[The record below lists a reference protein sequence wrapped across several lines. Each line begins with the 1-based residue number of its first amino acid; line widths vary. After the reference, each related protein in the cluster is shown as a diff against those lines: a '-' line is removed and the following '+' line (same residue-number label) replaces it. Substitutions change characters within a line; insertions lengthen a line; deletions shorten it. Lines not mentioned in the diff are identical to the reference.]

1 VAIQVLPSQLID
13 QIAAGEVVE
22 RPASVV
28 KELVENSL
36 DAGARKVA
44 VEIVGGGA
52 RLIRVTDDGAGI
64 PEGELALALS
74 RHATSK
80 IASLDDL
87 EALMT
92 LGFRGEAL
100 PSIGSVSRMKI
111 TSRVRG
117 TEHASSITCDGGEL
131 GEVRPAPHP
140 FGTCIEVRDLFFNTP
155 ARRKFQR
162 SEKTETG
169 HVDTV
174 LKNLALARP
183 DVELSLASNDRPMLR
198 LGAALDRAE
207 QEARIATLCGAEF
220 LAHARHFERDI
231 EGVRI
236 EGWLAAPAF
245 SRSQPDMQYTFVN
258 RRFVRDKLLRHA
270 VRLGFKDVMFQA
282 RQPAFVV
289 FLELDPRRVDA
300 NAHPAKLEIRFR
312 DSNLVHEFVFRTV
325 EAALASTLESGAHDT
340 RPPVPSAAFAARAH
354 RHGPNDQ
361 LFQEALALHAQE
373 VRDYVPLYQ
382 RLHAPP
388 REQSRADAAAV
399 PPLGYA
405 LAQLAGIYVLAE
417 NSDGL
422 IIVDMHAAH
431 ERITYERMKAA
442 LGTDKLRSQSLL
454 VPVTLDVGSREAD
467 LVEERGGDLEVLGF
481 SLVRRGPG
489 RIAVQA
495 IPLLLEGSD
504 VEPLVRD
511 LLSDLAES
519 DGAERVEAAVDELL
533 ATLACHAAV
542 RANRR
547 LTLEEMNAL
556 LREMERTERSDACNH
571 GRPTWTRVTLA
582 DLDRLFLRGQ

>member
-36 DAGARKVA
+36 DAGARSVA
-44 VEIVGGGA
+44 VEIAAGGA
-52 RLIRVTDDGAGI
+52 RLVRITDDGIGI
-64 PEGELALALS
+64 PPGELALALS

-87 EALMT
+87 EALAT

-111 TSRVRG
+111 TSRVAG
-117 TEHASSITCDGGEL
+117 AEHAYSISCDGGEL

-140 FGTCIEVRDLFFNTP
+140 YGTCIEVRDLFFNTP

-174 LKNLALARP
+174 VKNLALARF
-183 DVELSLASNDRPMLR
+183 DVEFGLASNERPTLR
-198 LGAALDRAE
+198 LGAAHDRAE
-207 QEARIATLCGAEF
+207 QEARIAALCGAEF
-220 LAHARHFERDI
+220 LEHARHFRREI
-231 EGVRI
+231 EGLRV

-258 RRFVRDKLLRHA
+258 RRFVRDKVLRHA
-270 VRLGFKDVMFQA
+270 VRLGYQDVLFQA

-325 EAALASTLESGAHDT
+325 EAALASTLETGGNDA
-340 RPPVPSAAFAARAH
+340 RPPVPTGAFAARAQF
-354 RHGPNDQ
+354 RAATAP
-361 LFQEALALHAQE
+361 LLQEPLALHSHQ
-373 VRDYVPLYQ
+373 VREYVPLYQ
-382 RLHAPP
+382 RLHARTPSP
-388 REQSRADAAAV
+388 VAANAAI

-405 LAQLAGIYVLAE
+405 LAQLSGIYVLAE

-442 LGTDKLRSQSLL
+442 LGNDKLKSQTLL
-454 VPVTLDVGSREAD
+454 VPVTLEVGSREAD
-467 LVEERGGDLEVLGF
+467 LVEERGADLEALGF
-481 SLVRRGPG
+481 SLVRRAPG

-504 VEPLVRD
+504 VEALVRD

-519 DGAERVEAAVDELL
+519 KGAERVEAAVNELL

-547 LTLEEMNAL
+547 LTLDEMNAL

-571 GRPTWTRVTLA
+571 GRPTWTRVSLA